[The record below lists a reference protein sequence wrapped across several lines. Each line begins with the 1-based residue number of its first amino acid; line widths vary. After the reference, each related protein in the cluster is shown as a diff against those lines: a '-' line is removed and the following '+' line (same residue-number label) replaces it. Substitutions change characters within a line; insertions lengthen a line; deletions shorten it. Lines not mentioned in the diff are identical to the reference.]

1 MGFQWVF
8 NVYNM
13 LLKPVFFDF
22 RLIVFVNDKMK
33 ISFINVVYFG
43 SFIGIFKKD

>member
-8 NVYNM
+8 NVYNL
-13 LLKPVFFDF
+13 LLKTMSLDF
-22 RLIVFVNDKMK
+22 RLIMFVNDKMK
-33 ISFINVVYFG
+33 ILFINVVYFY